1 MSQPSANDA
10 VTTDKK
16 FHDELRFTPTAT
28 QAAWRW
34 ARVDASRA
42 AWQKSSMSVLNTVK
56 DAVVGQAM
64 RLMSDPRLSRMM
76 GNPKVV
82 NAAMKAMN
90 LGGSVKAEM
99 DKATRFAAS
108 VFGFA
113 TQDEVS
119 ALKSTVQTLEDQIAI
134 MQSKSAHSRPGDGS

>member
-1 MSQPSANDA
+1 
-10 VTTDKK
+10 
-16 FHDELRFTPTAT
+16 
-28 QAAWRW
+28 
-34 ARVDASRA
+34 
-42 AWQKSSMSVLNTVK
+42 MSVLNTVK

-134 MQSKSAHSRPGDGS
+134 MQSKSAPGRPGDGS

>member
-1 MSQPSANDA
+1 
-10 VTTDKK
+10 
-16 FHDELRFTPTAT
+16 
-28 QAAWRW
+28 
-34 ARVDASRA
+34 
-42 AWQKSSMSVLNTVK
+42 MSVLNTVK

-99 DKATRFAAS
+99 DKATRFVAS

-134 MQSKSAHSRPGDGS
+134 MQSKSAHSRPGDGP

>member
-1 MSQPSANDA
+1 
-10 VTTDKK
+10 
-16 FHDELRFTPTAT
+16 
-28 QAAWRW
+28 
-34 ARVDASRA
+34 
-42 AWQKSSMSVLNTVK
+42 MSVFNTVK

-99 DKATRFAAS
+99 DKATRFAAG

-113 TQDEVS
+113 THDEVS
-119 ALKSTVQTLEDQIAI
+119 ALRSTVQTLEDQLR
-134 MQSKSAHSRPGDGS
+134 SCSRNQHIVARATVHNDGAGRHGLTGALVAGSLGMLTER